1 MLKSHSGVQCYRL
14 HIWDHSFT
22 KWTESSLESRSSQ
35 HGNLCNE
42 AQPWGPPLKGRGAR
56 GGAGAVE
63 LGLTLFPRRQASGT
77 ATGRCVTKVQVKKA
91 VFQAIDVRRMNNG
104 VFNAMTDEE

>member
-1 MLKSHSGVQCYRL
+1 MITANLLFRVTFIVPKLMKGATPNKLVKGVTANQMSIIGIETEPDVKSHSGVQCYRL

-22 KWTESSLESRSSQ
+22 EWTESSLESRSSQ

-42 AQPWGPPLKGRGAR
+42 TQPWGPPFKGRGAR

-63 LGLTLFPRRQASGT
+63 LGLT
-77 ATGRCVTKVQVKKA
+77 
-91 VFQAIDVRRMNNG
+91 
-104 VFNAMTDEE
+104 

>member
-77 ATGRCVTKVQVKKA
+77 ATG
-91 VFQAIDVRRMNNG
+91 
-104 VFNAMTDEE
+104 